1 MVWQKSFW
9 TRLSFTVFFLFFFT
23 FGFFRSS
30 DLDSVFPGVSN
41 TAYAK
46 TYVAPEFEVKEI
58 SVGSKKLNVAIAD
71 DREKRGYGLMHRSEW
86 GNLQGMLFIFDYER
100 PQVFW
105 MKNTKLKL
113 SIAFID
119 KNKKLLEIQ
128 DLDPPSLSK
137 DGKIERAFSKS
148 PAMYVLE
155 VPQGWF
161 TENKIKIGTKLQF

>member
-9 TRLSFTVFFLFFFT
+9 TRLSFIFFFT
-23 FGFFRSS
+23 FSFFGNT
-30 DLDSVFPGVSN
+30 DLDSVFLGFSN
-41 TAYAK
+41 LAHAK
-46 TYVAPEFEVKEI
+46 TSDAPKFSVKEI
-58 SVGSKKLNVAIAD
+58 SVGSKKISVAIAD
-71 DREKRGYGLMHRSEW
+71 DREKRGHGLMHRSEW
-86 GNLQGMLFIFDYER
+86 GNLEGMLFIFDYER

-128 DLDPPSLSK
+128 DLDPPGLSK
-137 DGKIERAFSKS
+137 DGEIQRAFSKS

-161 TENKIKIGTKLQF
+161 KENKIKIGTKLQF